1 MRKQPDAVWLK
12 DKLAAI
18 WILEGR
24 FDKAESMC
32 RRILSGNPDDGDALN
47 NLAWLLAMR
56 DGDKADEALGLITKA
71 VYLYGPTLM
80 EDTFAVV

>member
-1 MRKQPDAVWLK
+1 MPFGSRTSW
-12 DKLAAI
+12 AAI

-32 RRILSGNPDDGDALN
+32 RRILSGNPDDALN

-56 DGDKADEALGLITKA
+56 GMETSKADEALGLITKA